1 MPNSGGLVS
10 KNKMNTTFGHVRR
23 DYSTFDDSLSYTLLN
38 THRFGDYTPSF
49 DMEGVERDDIYL
61 NTKDLV
67 DSLSLK
73 APFKTQI
80 RKIKESFNVPFMAIL
95 PRNWEQIYVQPTN
108 GDDVPVQAN
117 CVLDNFPSNFKS
129 LWTSIFSKLISSTDT
144 PVTDQASLNSFF
156 TLFFRTLVLG
166 EYVYSTGS
174 LLNVC
179 GYKHSG
185 LWRYLKYDRQRTN
198 DLQYWTYDQ
207 WFDANISLFCEDIA
221 EFQVREPYGSSTR
234 THFFRGLSSSTPDAS
249 GRMSFRALLEL
260 FRDNPTCYIYSA
272 AVGSDTT
279 LNQVIQDIAANRDQT
294 SVFGT
299 FISNNILIRDVSSS
313 GSVNDETSLSQTNLN
328 LSRILAYQLVCA
340 HYFTNSSVDFVYSAE
355 LYREYINT
363 LYQSFLS
370 STTTFPITFTW
381 NGMIKQ
387 YDYLSCAYLN
397 RLLCLSSATVR
408 NYLIGVIGQDTN
420 TNNRLNSLAA
430 WAAVFG
436 FNKSLRYGDYFTGS
450 RPRPLAPINTDVAVS
465 NNTVSVIDITRRIQ
479 AQRFGNAVMRFRS
492 KIDEYVEGLTGK
504 RPAPD
509 YHNPFWLAREVETI
523 FGDEVQNTGSAQITD
538 SNSRTANFASNLGR
552 YTFKFENDDAHPSI
566 YLQVIYYDAKVAYS
580 RSCDRQF
587 FHVDRFD
594 MFNPEFQFIGDQPI
608 YGLELG
614 YGSGNSAVP
623 SVFSYTTRDM
633 EYKQR
638 FDVCSG
644 GFSSGALP
652 GWAFTDNILGD
663 YNFTSISPEFIRSRN
678 SDLDR
683 FFLSLT
689 GYSLGTYFHFIVKT
703 INNVRAKRIMAVD
716 PQILE

>member
-23 DYSTFDDSLSYTLLN
+23 DYSTFDDSLSYSLLN

-95 PRNWEQIYVQPTN
+95 PQNWDQIYVQPSN
-108 GDDVPVQAN
+108 GDDVPQGAN
-117 CVLDNFPSNFKS
+117 CVLPDFPSSFKS
-129 LWTSIFSKLISSTDT
+129 LWTTLFANLVNTTSV
-144 PVTDQASLNSFF
+144 PVTNQAQLNTFF
-156 TLFFRTLVLG
+156 TYFFRLLVLG
-166 EYVYSTGS
+166 EFVYSTGS
-174 LLNVC
+174 LLNVS

-221 EFQVREPYGSSTR
+221 SFTVREPVGSGTR
-234 THFFRGLSSSTPDAS
+234 TYYFRGLSSTTPDSS

-260 FRDNPTCYIYSA
+260 FRDNPMCYVYDA
-272 AVGSDTT
+272 AVGADTT
-279 LNQVIQDIAANRDQT
+279 LSQVIQDINADRDQNT
-294 SVFGT
+294 VYGT
-299 FISNNILIRDVSSS
+299 FISNNILIRDVTAS
-313 GSVNDETSLSQTNLN
+313 GDVSDETSLSQTVLN
-328 LSRILAYQLVCA
+328 ISRLLAYQLVCS
-340 HYFTNSSVDFVYSAE
+340 HYFTNSSIDFVYSAE
-355 LYREYINT
+355 LYRQYIDV
-363 LYQSFLS
+363 LYRTCVPSNLS
-370 STTTFPITFTW
+370 TVFTW
-381 NGMIKQ
+381 NGLTRH
-387 YDYLSCAYLN
+387 YDYLSGALLI
-397 RLLCLSSATVR
+397 RLLALNNTTTRS
-408 NYLIGVIGQDTN
+408 NLIGAFGYDVSSFLTP
-420 TNNRLNSLAA
+420 LAA
-430 WAAVFG
+430 WAAIFG

-538 SNSRTANFASNLGR
+538 GNSRTANFASNLGR

-566 YLQVIYYDAKVAYS
+566 YLQIVYYDAKVAYS
-580 RSCDRQF
+580 RSSDRQF
-587 FHVDRFD
+587 FHADRFD

-608 YGLELG
+608 YGLEIG
-614 YGSGNSAVP
+614 YGNALQAVP
-623 SVFSYTTRDM
+623 SVFAYTTRDM

-644 GFSSGALP
+644 GFSSGALRS
-652 GWAFTDNILGD
+652 WAFTDDILGD
-663 YNFTSISPEFIRSRN
+663 YGFTNISPEFIRSRN
-678 SDLDR
+678 VDLDR
-683 FFLSLT
+683 FFVSLT